1 MKTQAKNELI
11 YISGWQGGARQ
22 GVVASFRSVL
32 VNQGVGASIQLV
44 LVKAK
49 RGYNLLLVGARRKL
63 GSHCFHPVGA
73 GKPNVIL
80 YTI

>member
-1 MKTQAKNELI
+1 VPVK
-11 YISGWQGGARQ
+11 YISGRQGGVRK

-32 VNQGVGASIQLV
+32 VNQGVGASIQSM
-44 LVKAK
+44 LVKTK
-49 RGYNLLLVGARRKL
+49 RGCNLLLVGARRKL
-63 GSHCFHPVGA
+63 GSRCFHPVGA